1 MQISIRRTGRSVSFS
16 RRAARLASNALAG
29 PHATLS
35 TYPVLVGSTQCAP
48 FPWAPRPPMKPDIPT
63 LHKPDI
69 LICSDTPTKSLDNQP
84 THQYHLPRMNIMLY
98 IVRLDWR
105 GARRKLRLLEWRF

>member
-1 MQISIRRTGRSVSFS
+1 
-16 RRAARLASNALAG
+16 
-29 PHATLS
+29 
-35 TYPVLVGSTQCAP
+35 
-48 FPWAPRPPMKPDIPT
+48 MKPDIPT

-105 GARRKLRLLEWRF
+105 GARRKLRLLEWRFVFRLCVLRTTPTWLNLPIGFHI